1 MIAFLKLRH
10 HRAFGNYRVTKY
22 HGPRHHGCFISIEP
36 VTNISHSNGVNYTAN
51 SLQYGN
57 NIDKPINLYQ
67 ARCEYC
73 IMMIALTTLYQD
85 RNKKLLP
92 DVINQYLA
100 CYLVVCLLITACTSI
115 DTMVPYI
122 NKWYIAQKNK
132 NKNCVNEGWISQITD
147 YQTPGCKVG
156 CMTTYTKFI
165 HLVEGSWLLENA
177 ADVLSSP
184 AIAWSNISASK
195 HVSEKN

>member
-1 MIAFLKLRH
+1 M
-10 HRAFGNYRVTKY
+10 
-22 HGPRHHGCFISIEP
+22 
-36 VTNISHSNGVNYTAN
+36 YTAN

>member
-1 MIAFLKLRH
+1 MRTVYLEDTQIL
-10 HRAFGNYRVTKY
+10 V
-22 HGPRHHGCFISIEP
+22 
-36 VTNISHSNGVNYTAN
+36 YTAN

-73 IMMIALTTLYQD
+73 IMMIALTTLYQG

-122 NKWYIAQKNK
+122 NKWNIAQIK
-132 NKNCVNEGWISQITD
+132 I
-147 YQTPGCKVG
+147 
-156 CMTTYTKFI
+156 
-165 HLVEGSWLLENA
+165 EGSHCL
-177 ADVLSSP
+177 DLS
-184 AIAWSNISASK
+184 N
-195 HVSEKN
+195 H

>member
-1 MIAFLKLRH
+1 MYAWAVPFRQSTALVSYPDPTVRNDDQMTSRDVIL
-10 HRAFGNYRVTKY
+10 
-22 HGPRHHGCFISIEP
+22 
-36 VTNISHSNGVNYTAN
+36 YTSN

-85 RNKKLLP
+85 RSKKLLP

-122 NKWYIAQKNK
+122 NKCYIAQKK
-132 NKNCVNEGWISQITD
+132 
-147 YQTPGCKVG
+147 
-156 CMTTYTKFI
+156 
-165 HLVEGSWLLENA
+165 
-177 ADVLSSP
+177 
-184 AIAWSNISASK
+184 
-195 HVSEKN
+195 

>member
-1 MIAFLKLRH
+1 MDVF
-10 HRAFGNYRVTKY
+10 
-22 HGPRHHGCFISIEP
+22 
-36 VTNISHSNGVNYTAN
+36 NGREYTAN

-85 RNKKLLP
+85 RSKKLLP

-122 NKWYIAQKNK
+122 NKWYIAQKK
-132 NKNCVNEGWISQITD
+132 
-147 YQTPGCKVG
+147 
-156 CMTTYTKFI
+156 
-165 HLVEGSWLLENA
+165 
-177 ADVLSSP
+177 
-184 AIAWSNISASK
+184 
-195 HVSEKN
+195 